1 MSDHPD
7 VLSISPF
14 PFSVR
19 PYTARSIQSPT
30 SRLFFIPNLSRIF
43 PKRAL
48 SRSRWMRML
57 LRAHCRNSSAI
68 AVGKRTAC
76 ATGSSNWSPAEY
88 HVRDTVG
95 IIDETS
101 DPEKGDKTPGVQK
114 QWYGRLG
121 KTENCIVTVHLSF
134 AREDFHCLLDGEL
147 YLPESWVPIETA
159 SARPA
164 IPTP

>member
-19 PYTARSIQSPT
+19 PYTARSIQFPT

-48 SRSRWMRML
+48 SRSRWTRML
-57 LRAHCRNSSAI
+57 LQAHCRNSSAI

-76 ATGSSNWSPAEY
+76 DRLEQLVAAEY
-88 HVRDTVG
+88 QARHTVG

-147 YLPESWVPIETA
+147 YLPESWAPIETA